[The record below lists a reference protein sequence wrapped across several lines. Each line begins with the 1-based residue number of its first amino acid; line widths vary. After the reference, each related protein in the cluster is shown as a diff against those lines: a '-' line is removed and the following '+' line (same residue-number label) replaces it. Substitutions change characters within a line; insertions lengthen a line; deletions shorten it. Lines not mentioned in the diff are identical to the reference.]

1 MAYDIDILEIS
12 DSHQEV
18 IESWLRINATF
29 LDQKVML
36 KLSQLYV
43 TYISLGLISA
53 TLSLSFFKPEE
64 LVALDKKFALLSPL
78 PIVERLKMKHEL
90 PTLRLFTLKWKSQN
104 VGSGIRGSMGSST
117 VPGSPTQMRSFER
130 MTHFSAFK

>member
-1 MAYDIDILEIS
+1 MAYDIDIPEIN

-18 IESWLRINATF
+18 IESWLRINATL

-53 TLSLSFFKPEE
+53 TLSLSFVKPEE
-64 LVALDKKFALLSPL
+64 LVALDKKFALLFPL
-78 PIVERLKMKHEL
+78 PIAERLKRKREL
-90 PTLRLFTLKWKSQN
+90 PTLRLFTLKWMSQN
-104 VGSGIRGSMGSST
+104 VGSSIRGSMGSST
-117 VPGSPTQMRSFER
+117 VPGSPTQMRSFGR
-130 MTHFSAFK
+130 MTHSSAFK

>member
-1 MAYDIDILEIS
+1 MAYDIDIPEIN

-18 IESWLRINATF
+18 IESWLRINATL

-53 TLSLSFFKPEE
+53 TLSLPFVKPEE
-64 LVALDKKFALLSPL
+64 LVALDKKFELLSPL
-78 PIVERLKMKHEL
+78 PIVDRLKRKREL

-104 VGSGIRGSMGSST
+104 VGSSIRGSMGSST
-117 VPGSPTQMRSFER
+117 VPGSPTQMRSFGR
-130 MTHFSAFK
+130 MTHSSAFK

>member
-1 MAYDIDILEIS
+1 MAYDIDIPKIS
-12 DSHQEV
+12 DSRQEV
-18 IESWLRINATF
+18 IESWLRINATL

-53 TLSLSFFKPEE
+53 TLSLPFVKPEE
-64 LVALDKKFALLSPL
+64 LVALDKKFELLSPL
-78 PIVERLKMKHEL
+78 PIVDRLKRKREL

-104 VGSGIRGSMGSST
+104 VGSSIRGSMGSST
-117 VPGSPTQMRSFER
+117 VSGSPT
-130 MTHFSAFK
+130 